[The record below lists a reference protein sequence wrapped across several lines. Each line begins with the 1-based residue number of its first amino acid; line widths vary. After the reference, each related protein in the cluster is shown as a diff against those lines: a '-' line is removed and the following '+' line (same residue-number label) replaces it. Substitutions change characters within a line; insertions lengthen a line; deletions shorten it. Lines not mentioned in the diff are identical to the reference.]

1 MFKIAVRDGC
11 HVFAVEDAYFK
22 FLVFPRYGTLDYGL
36 YAGFL
41 EVFKL
46 LKYDLFCSN
55 VARNGIVIAFVGNE
69 L

>member
-11 HVFAVEDAYFK
+11 HVFAIEDAYFK
-22 FLVFPRYGTLDYGL
+22 FLVFPRNGTLDYGL
-36 YAGFL
+36 CAGFL

-46 LKYDLFCSN
+46 LKYDLLRSD
-55 VARNGIVIAFVGNE
+55 VARNGIIIAFVGNE